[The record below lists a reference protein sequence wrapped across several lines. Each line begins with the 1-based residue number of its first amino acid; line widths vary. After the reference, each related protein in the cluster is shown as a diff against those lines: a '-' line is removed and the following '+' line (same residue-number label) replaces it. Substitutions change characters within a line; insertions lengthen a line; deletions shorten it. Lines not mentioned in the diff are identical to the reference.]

1 MKLSIPT
8 KVAQIALLFTILVVS
23 MVSIGHSSQSSNIK
37 LSATGS
43 ISYWPSVDIVINI
56 SKVIGVNNLSLGFQC
71 DWERWHHLIDRPIMQ
86 NLASEANFKLVRIFD
101 FRKTSQ
107 WGFPDLM
114 PCRDW
119 ATQTWDWTQVD
130 ALTQTIFSVGA
141 EPLYCLGYPR
151 ENIQNYIPK
160 NMPVNSTTLLPYL
173 KDYAA
178 YTSEW
183 VKHFKVKGWPVRF
196 YEIGNEPDHYFG
208 TSSTKIGYYIDL
220 WNACA
225 RAMRAENP
233 NVLISQ
239 DRIVIK
245 MVLDAW
251 LIKGDNV
258 NFIDLH
264 KYDAGSLGG
273 YTDAQLFNNAENGE
287 GFTTI
292 SGWYSAVDAQQKWLN
307 ARGKKLPMICSESN
321 LNWYT
326 DTGTDPKIQQMT
338 GAVWIALVLK
348 QAVVKGWNYFSYF
361 EFCSS
366 KSREQTYGSGGWG
379 FGMVN
384 EDDNKP
390 WYPYFVHKMI
400 GSNLAVGDKLAE
412 TKSSSNDVRSIA
424 WLHDEKLNILLIC
437 KVDESRTVTIEG
449 VSGQLNVSWIDTT
462 ISYQTPSVQ
471 TSIISSMESLIMEGY
486 TVALL
491 QTLVTS

>member
-1 MKLSIPT
+1 
-8 KVAQIALLFTILVVS
+8 
-23 MVSIGHSSQSSNIK
+23 
-37 LSATGS
+37 
-43 ISYWPSVDIVINI
+43 
-56 SKVIGVNNLSLGFQC
+56 
-71 DWERWHHLIDRPIMQ
+71 MQ